1 MALGLGVAWH
11 LDEAAAALK
20 LGMGRHGR
28 GQLVFMVGKYLERT
42 PRRSQCRGGG
52 GFSRRRSPGRK
63 KTTDRRGLANSETR
77 RERGGAGDT
86 AAGPACGMGRRESG
100 PRDDGDKANMG
111 CGGSGSWAARAK
123 SREGKRMD
131 KIPFLFFLTYF

>member
-1 MALGLGVAWH
+1 MSGA
-11 LDEAAAALK
+11 D
-20 LGMGRHGR
+20 M
-28 GQLVFMVGKYLERT
+28 
-42 PRRSQCRGGG
+42 CREVEG
-52 GFSRRRSPGRK
+52 
-63 KTTDRRGLANSETR
+63 TTDAWGRAISDTHREEGNSA
-77 RERGGAGDT
+77 GAA

-131 KIPFLFFLTYF
+131 KIPFLFFLTHF